1 MTKSDKKFFEV
12 ARGVSQLSDFSR
24 IKIGCIVVDG
34 KRILSSGYNSNK
46 TNPTQQRY
54 NYYRNIDLHFPAKV
68 HAEVSAL
75 NSLIGKKEIDF
86 ARLKV
91 FVYRE
96 LCDGTLA
103 LARPCPSCL
112 QLIRDLGITKIF
124 YTTKDG
130 FAEEHLRKI

>member
-1 MTKSDKKFFEV
+1 M
-12 ARGVSQLSDFSR
+12 
-24 IKIGCIVVDG
+24 
-34 KRILSSGYNSNK
+34 SSGYNSNK

-54 NYYRNIDLHFPAKV
+54 NYYRNIDVHFPAKV

>member
-1 MTKSDKKFFEV
+1 MKISSVLYKTHQKKAGEFGQKL
-12 ARGVSQLSDFSR
+12 ARCR
-24 IKIGCIVVDG
+24 
-34 KRILSSGYNSNK
+34 
-46 TNPTQQRY
+46 
-54 NYYRNIDLHFPAKV
+54 
-68 HAEVSAL
+68 
-75 NSLIGKKEIDF
+75 KKEIDF